1 MPPPMFEVENLRG
14 LQTLFAKA
22 DKQVRLGERKAM
34 RDVAEPVRRDVETL
48 TETSIRNMPRSPKW
62 SRMRTGVTRTSVYVA
77 PRQRGIGRGDHPAKR
92 PNLAVLIRTRA
103 MDPAEEK
110 NAPLVR
116 RTFEEMLDLVA
127 AGFNR
132 G

>member
-1 MPPPMFEVENLRG
+1 MPPLEVENLRE
-14 LQTLFAKA
+14 LQRLFAKA
-22 DKQVRLGERKAM
+22 DKDVRLGERKAM

-48 TETSIRNMPRSPKW
+48 TETRIRRMPRSPKW
-62 SRMRTGVTRTSVYVA
+62 SRMRTGVTQNLVYVA

-103 MDPAEEK
+103 MDPAEAK
-110 NAPLVR
+110 NAPIVR
-116 RTFEEMLDLVA
+116 ARFEQLLDRIA